1 MRRKRGRSPR
11 LASDESRSATGGG
24 RAPEPDAYVGAGAQL
39 KAAREAAG
47 LSLDEVAQQ
56 LKLAPRQVRALEEE
70 NFGML
75 PGRTFTRGFMRNY
88 ARLLNLDPDLL
99 VAHLPDAAH
108 APSLEPPPLHST
120 GTTMAE
126 LPTAHAHTPSFGRWL
141 IPLVLVAAIVA
152 AAGYEWY
159 RGRPASVAAPP
170 RATQSR
176 AGAEHAGHIHYA
188 VAQPCAHPPAVRRP
202 PGSPPATSGSL
213 APPGTAQPERAASPQ
228 RPSQPTP
235 PSTRSWSFATKA
247 RRGPRSAIRPDR
259 RLISRLVGA
268 DSIEPFD
275 GAPPFSIVIG
285 NARAVDAAV
294 PRPAG
299 RSGAVHPSQRRPAG
313 PSLAMSSKSM
323 RLQ

>member
-1 MRRKRGRSPR
+1 MDLEAQP
-11 LASDESRSATGGG
+11 AGG
-24 RAPEPDAYVGAGAQL
+24 RVPEPDAYVGAGAQL

-47 LSLDEVAQQ
+47 LSLDQVAQQ

-126 LPTAHAHTPSFGRWL
+126 LPTAHAHTPSLGRWL

-159 RGRPASVAAPP
+159 RGGLANPGETARAPAAK
-170 RATQSR
+170 
-176 AGAEHAGHIHYA
+176 AE
-188 VAQPCAHPPAVRRP
+188 
-202 PGSPPATSGSL
+202 
-213 APPGTAQPERAASPQ
+213 
-228 RPSQPTP
+228 
-235 PSTRSWSFATKA
+235 
-247 RRGPRSAIRPDR
+247 
-259 RLISRLVGA
+259 A
-268 DSIEPFD
+268 DSIGVAPAATSSTPLANPLADASKAEPPPAPAAQPMQAPAMEAAVSTPEGAVAAAPAPADAQTARAAASGSAPLQLVYGGPSWTEVRDRDGQVLTARLMPAGSEQAIRGAAPFD
-275 GAPPFSIVIG
+275 IVIG
-285 NARAVDAAV
+285 NASSVWVTYQGKPVDLTPYTRQNVA
-294 PRPAG
+294 
-299 RSGAVHPSQRRPAG
+299 
-313 PSLAMSSKSM
+313 
-323 RLQ
+323 RLRLS

>member
-1 MRRKRGRSPR
+1 MDLEAQP
-11 LASDESRSATGGG
+11 AGG
-24 RAPEPDAYVGAGAQL
+24 RVPEPDAYVGAGAQL
-39 KAAREAAG
+39 QAAREAAG
-47 LSLDEVAQQ
+47 LSLDQVAQQ

-170 RATQSR
+170 RATQTVPAPNTPNMSTTPLPNPV
-176 AGAEHAGHIHYA
+176 APDSGATGTG
-188 VAQPCAHPPAVRRP
+188 VPR
-202 PGSPPATSGSL
+202 ATSGGL
-213 APPGTAQPERAASPQ
+213 APPGTAQPESAQAAAPVAANAAVDAVLVI
-228 RPSQPTP
+228 RYEGPSWTEI
-235 PSTRSWSFATKA
+235 RD
-247 RRGPRSAIRPDR
+247 SAGQT
-259 RLISRLVGA
+259 LISRLVGA

-275 GAPPFSIVIG
+275 GVPPFSIVIG
-285 NARAVDAAV
+285 NARAVTLLYRGQPVDLV
-294 PRPAG
+294 PYT
-299 RSGAVHPSQRRPAG
+299 
-313 PSLAMSSKSM
+313 
-323 RLQ
+323 RLNVARLVLR